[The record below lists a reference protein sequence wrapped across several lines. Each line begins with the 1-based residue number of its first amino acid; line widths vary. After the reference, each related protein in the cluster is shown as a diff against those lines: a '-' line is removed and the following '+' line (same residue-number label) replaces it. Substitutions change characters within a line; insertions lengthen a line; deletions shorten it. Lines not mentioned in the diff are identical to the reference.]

1 MRNRD
6 PRPSARPTSARR
18 PRRASSP
25 RPTPGQALVETA
37 IGIVLLVLL
46 SLSVVEAA
54 MLFFAYLTLQ
64 NGVTA
69 ASRFGV
75 TGQDPNDDDH
85 PTRHEDSIMRVMR
98 DATGLKLEDGE
109 FTFYDITTQSSGT
122 GGPDDIIQV
131 TVKHPL
137 QLISP
142 MVWPLVGNG
151 GVITL
156 RVSATMRNEPSPDG

>member
-85 PTRHEDSIMRVMR
+85 PTRHEDSIKRVMR
-98 DATGLKLEDGE
+98 DATGLTLEDGE

-156 RVSATMRNEPSPDG
+156 SVSATMRNEPSPNG

>member
-1 MRNRD
+1 M
-6 PRPSARPTSARR
+6 
-18 PRRASSP
+18 
-25 RPTPGQALVETA
+25 
-37 IGIVLLVLL
+37 LL

-69 ASRFGV
+69 ATRFGV

-122 GGPDDIIQV
+122 GGPNDIIQV
-131 TVKHPL
+131 TVTHPML
-137 QLISP
+137 LP

-156 RVSATMRNEPSPDG
+156 RVSAMMRNEPSPNG

>member
-1 MRNRD
+1 M
-6 PRPSARPTSARR
+6 
-18 PRRASSP
+18 
-25 RPTPGQALVETA
+25 
-37 IGIVLLVLL
+37 LL

-69 ASRFGV
+69 ATRFGV

-122 GGPDDIIQV
+122 GGPNDIIQV
-131 TVKHPL
+131 TVTHPWL
-137 QLISP
+137 LISP

-156 RVSATMRNEPSPDG
+156 RVSAMMRNEPSPNG